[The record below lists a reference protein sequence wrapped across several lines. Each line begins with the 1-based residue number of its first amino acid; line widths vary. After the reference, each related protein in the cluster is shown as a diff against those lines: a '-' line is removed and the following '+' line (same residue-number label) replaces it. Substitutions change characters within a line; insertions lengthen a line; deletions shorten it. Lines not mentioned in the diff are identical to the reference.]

1 MVIKKITCMNKL
13 KNKCITIIYA
23 ITHKGFPL
31 AIQSPSS
38 YDSLGSYLS
47 DFFGNHGIVK
57 F

>member
-1 MVIKKITCMNKL
+1 MVIKKITCMKKL
-13 KNKCITIIYA
+13 KNKCIMIIYA

-47 DFFGNHGIVK
+47 DFFSNHGIVK